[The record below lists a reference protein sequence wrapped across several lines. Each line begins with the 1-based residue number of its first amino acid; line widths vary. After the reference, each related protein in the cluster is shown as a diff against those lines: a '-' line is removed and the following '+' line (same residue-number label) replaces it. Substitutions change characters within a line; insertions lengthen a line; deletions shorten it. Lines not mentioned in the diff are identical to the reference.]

1 MKENIIQVD
10 HLNIAS
16 DQGDIIKD
24 LSFTI
29 EAGEFVGIKGPSGS
43 GKSTLLTYLAQLY
56 DPALKVSANYQ
67 LNGQAIEDYSPTSIR
82 KQVSYCFQS
91 PQLFGH
97 TVRENLAFPFEIRG
111 EDFDEGLAKQGLEA
125 MALDTHFIDK
135 AIDTLSGGEKQRVA
149 LIRNLFFEP
158 KVLLLDEI
166 TSALDAKSRDLVWSW
181 LKDYRDKH
189 QVTYLMV
196 SHIESEHEMTDRSL
210 TLSASAT
217 SELDEE
223 ESSSSQEKAG
233 GELGE

>member
-10 HLNIAS
+10 HLTIAS

-29 EAGEFVGIKGPSGS
+29 EAGEFVGVKGPSGS
-43 GKSTLLTYLAQLY
+43 GKSTLLKYLAQLY
-56 DPALKVSANYQ
+56 DPALQVSGSYQ
-67 LNGQAIEDYSPTSIR
+67 LNGQAIEDYPPTTIR

-111 EDFDEGLAKQGLEA
+111 EDFDEDLAKRGLEA
-125 MALDTHFIDK
+125 MALDRHFIDK
-135 AIDTLSGGEKQRVA
+135 EIDTLSGGEKQRVA

-158 KVLLLDEI
+158 RVLLLDEI

-181 LKDYRDKH
+181 LKDYRAKH

-196 SHIESEHEMTDRSL
+196 SHIDSEHEMTDRTL
-210 TLSASAT
+210 TLSATEKAPA
-217 SELDEE
+217 DEE
-223 ESSSSQEKAG
+223 ESASQEKAG
-233 GELGE
+233 GEVGE